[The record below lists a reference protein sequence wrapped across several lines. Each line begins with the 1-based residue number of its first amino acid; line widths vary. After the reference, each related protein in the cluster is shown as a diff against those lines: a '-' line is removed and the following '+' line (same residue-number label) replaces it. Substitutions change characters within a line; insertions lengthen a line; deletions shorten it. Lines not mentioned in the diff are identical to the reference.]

1 MEVLK
6 VIMWVKKHLKLT
18 LAIAATLVIT
28 ALAALTMSLRSQ
40 NAKLRNQ
47 LDIAQDNIEAY
58 QGYLQDSQQANN
70 VLRLD
75 INKLSEYNDKLL
87 HKIDSV
93 RSEKKIKSKEITT
106 AATQRQTLNVS
117 KSKGVGGDLTV
128 ILKDTIYKD
137 TIKYNDLTTIS
148 YTIGKDTVHIGVD
161 LQNTQYLYVYTTK
174 EYKNKK
180 NFLQRLF
187 TFDWKKVVKTKYL
200 IENSNDLLKSEDV
213 RIIESNE

>member
-93 RSEKKIKSKEITT
+93 RKENKIKSKEITT
-106 AATQRQTLNVS
+106 AATQTQIINVN
-117 KSKGVGGDLTV
+117 KSKGVRGDLIT
-128 ILKDTIYKD
+128 ILKDSIYTD
-137 TIKYNDLTTIS
+137 SIKYNDLTNIY
-148 YTIGKDTVHIGVD
+148 YTIGKDTVNIAID
-161 LQNTQYLYVYTTK
+161 LKNTQYLFIYKHK

-180 NFLQRLF
+180 SFLKRLF

>member
-6 VIMWVKKHLKLT
+6 IIMWVKKHLKLT

-28 ALAALTMSLRSQ
+28 ALAAITVSLKSQ

-106 AATQRQTLNVS
+106 AATQTQTINVN
-117 KSKGVGGDLTV
+117 KSKGVRGDLIT
-128 ILKDTIYKD
+128 ILKDSIYTD
-137 TIKYNDLTTIS
+137 SIKYNDLTNIY
-148 YTIGKDTVHIGVD
+148 YTIGKDTVNIAID
-161 LQNTQYLYVYTTK
+161 LKNTQYLFIYKHK

-180 NFLQRLF
+180 SFLKRLF

>member
-1 MEVLK
+1 
-6 VIMWVKKHLKLT
+6 
-18 LAIAATLVIT
+18 
-28 ALAALTMSLRSQ
+28 MSLKSQ

-87 HKIDSV
+87 HEIDSV
-93 RSEKKIKSKEITT
+93 RKEKKIKSKEITT
-106 AATQRQTLNVS
+106 AATQTQIINVN
-117 KSKGVGGDLTV
+117 KSKGVKGDLIT
-128 ILKDTIYKD
+128 ILKDSIYTD
-137 TIKYNDLTTIS
+137 SIKYNDLTNIY
-148 YTIGKDTVHIGVD
+148 YTIGKDTVNIAID
-161 LQNTQYLYVYTTK
+161 LKNTQYLFIYKHK

-180 NFLQRLF
+180 SFLKRLF